1 MSNDTLEITESINDE
16 ICKFTAKGRI
26 DSNSA
31 DKLQEKLENALNN
44 GQKKLIL
51 NMSQVEYLSSIGV
64 RVILKTFKQ
73 AAESGGTFNIEKPS
87 KIVKNILGMVALKE
101 MLVIN

>member
-1 MSNDTLEITESINDE
+1 MGDDSLEITESISNE

-31 DKLQEKLENALNN
+31 DKLLEKLENALNN
-44 GQKKLIL
+44 EQKKLIL
-51 NMSQVEYLSSIGV
+51 NMAQVDYLSSIGV
-64 RVILKTFKQ
+64 RVILKIFKQ
-73 AAESGGTFNIEKPS
+73 TTEAGGTFNIEKPS